1 MFTAAFEEG
10 AMRPSRRVVAAALMA
25 AGWVSGVGA
34 TPSAQATD
42 DPSAINGRY
51 VATSD
56 GTYATTNYAFHNE
69 ATVTSTWTITSI
81 CATEVSCTGQ
91 VSSDQGWS
99 APLRTE
105 GHVWYAERDVP
116 NWETCPD
123 GTSFTGHQT
132 FMFYPA
138 NANGVTQI
146 GSPYLEGKDK
156 TVGQR
161 FACGAAKE
169 ARVLTI
175 VMPFHLDKVG

>member
-1 MFTAAFEEG
+1 MG
-10 AMRPSRRVVAAALMA
+10 AALV
-25 AGWVSGVGA
+25 GGVGT

-42 DPSAINGRY
+42 GDYAINGTY
-51 VATSD
+51 AATSD

-69 ATVTSTWTITSI
+69 ATVKSTWTITST
-81 CATEVSCTGQ
+81 CATDVKCDGQ
-91 VSSDQGWS
+91 MTSDQGWS

-105 GHVWYAERDVP
+105 GHVWYVERDIP

-138 NANGVTQI
+138 NADGVTQV

-156 TVGQR
+156 TVGPR
-161 FACGAAKE
+161 YACGTYWYGKP
-169 ARVLTI
+169 LTI
-175 VMPFHLDKVG
+175 VMPFRLDKIG